1 MKTLL
6 HISSS
11 IFAGA
16 GQSSQLSAQFVE
28 AWRAAHSEGRVIVRD
43 IGSEAVP
50 HLDGARFA
58 ALLSKPEQRT
68 PEQQQVVDYAD
79 ALLDEVRRADVI
91 VIGLPMYNFGIPS
104 SLKAYFDHLAR
115 AGVTFRYTEN
125 GAVGLLRG
133 KKVYVFAARGGA
145 YAGTPADTQTSY
157 VRDFLSFIGL
167 DDIEFVYAERLN
179 MGEDNKQQALAAAR
193 QQIRELLQ
201 PLRAAA

>member
-16 GQSSQLSAQFVE
+16 GQSTQLAAQFIE
-28 AWRAAHSEGRVIVRD
+28 GWRAAHPDGKVIVRD
-43 IGSEAVP
+43 LAADPVP
-50 HLDGARFA
+50 HLDAARFA

-68 PEQQQVVDYAD
+68 PEQQAVVDYAD
-79 ALLDEVRRADVI
+79 ALLEEVRAADI
-91 VIGLPMYNFGIPS
+91 VVLGLPMYNFGVPS
-104 SLKAYFDHLAR
+104 TLKAYFDHLAR
-115 AGVTFRYTEN
+115 AGVTFRYTES
-125 GAVGLLRG
+125 GPVGLLGG

-145 YAGTPADTQTSY
+145 YAGTPADTQTPY
-157 VRDFLSFIGL
+157 VRDFLAFLGM

-179 MGEDNKQQALAAAR
+179 MGEESKQQALSAAR
-193 QQIRELLQ
+193 ERINGLVE